1 VNVLVLTGPT
11 GVGKTEI
18 AADLALRNDLDLV
31 SADSRQVYT
40 WLDIGT
46 AKPDRKLRSR
56 LTVHMVDIVDPRMPY
71 SAADYARDALAAMR
85 RLSKAGRRFM
95 LVGGSGLYIRAVFEP
110 FFESPKPT
118 RKVRR
123 RMECQSTDRLYGYL
137 KRVDPQRASE
147 LHPNDRQRIAR
158 ALEVYEQTGQ
168 PQTQLRGTPGSQ
180 SEFHP
185 RYVVLTRPKSVLYE
199 RINKRFDRMIDQG
212 LIDEVRQ
219 LRTAGIGSDS
229 RVANAYG
236 YSELVMYLE
245 GKSTLAEA
253 IARSKAKTRTYARRQ
268 LTWFRSLPHAH
279 WIEYTRREE
288 VIAELE
294 RNLEELRQKMR

>member
-1 VNVLVLTGPT
+1 MNVLVLTGPT